1 VSDPRRLRT
10 DTRGRHDGRQGRRD
24 FANARRFTPKE
35 IAMLNGDATKALE
48 RRIVTTEDKPTPSW
62 VEMSEE
68 VRRLAWMRIQR
79 LTQRFDAGTDTDDD
93 ELSLSRM
100 GVLVKG
106 MLVEEGKNGGGD
118 PSTLS
123 DEKLAKI
130 AKG

>member
-1 VSDPRRLRT
+1 
-10 DTRGRHDGRQGRRD
+10 
-24 FANARRFTPKE
+24 
-35 IAMLNGDATKALE
+35 MLNGDATKALE